1 MIILLHFLIFS
12 TLIFISE
19 AVRNFSIARI
29 ERRIGLSS
37 NFFRMFFNITP
48 SYIRKLALIF
58 IVFMAVELTY
68 LNVMDNK
75 YSVLLPLLIIFL
87 TTVRI
92 DSEYY
97 TQGITSAACFLSI
110 IICVLTAKSSGMTGK
125 LMLNSPFLFI
135 SFIVAIFAISIF
147 DKNRK
152 TVGAINIAIN
162 LALNLYV
169 ISAFVPELSYI
180 YSVVLSFGLL
190 YLQFLLHQVYP
201 KFNLFQ
207 TMRQSLTIL
216 LSASLICFIGNLFW
230 VVFIMGGN

>member
-1 MIILLHFLIFS
+1 MMILVHFLIF
-12 TLIFISE
+12 TILIFISDS
-19 AVRNFSIARI
+19 AMNFSVARI

-48 SYIRKLALIF
+48 SYIRKLVLIF
-58 IVFMAVELTY
+58 IVFMAVEFTY
-68 LNVMDNK
+68 LNIVDNK
-75 YSVLLPLLIIFL
+75 YFVILPLLIIFL
-87 TTVRI
+87 TTVRVE
-92 DSEYY
+92 SEYY
-97 TQGITSAACFLSI
+97 THGITSAACFLSI
-110 IICVLTAKSSGMTGK
+110 IICVLTAKSSGLTGK

-135 SFIVAIFAISIF
+135 SFIIAIFAISIF

-152 TVGAINIAIN
+152 TVEAINIAIN

-169 ISAFVPELSYI
+169 ISAFLPELSYI
-180 YSVVLSFGLL
+180 YSAILSFGLL

-207 TMRQSLTIL
+207 TMRQSLTII

-230 VVFIMGGN
+230 VVFIMGGI